1 VNLRKSIIG
10 KLWLYMILLTIVTLL
25 FSTLVLSSVFEDFYF
40 DIRQNEMIN
49 EGQQLIALILQGVD
63 PLELLDISKFINAH
77 AVVVDRQ
84 GLIKASSNILKF
96 KGMVMNGKEFAEVL
110 KGRIV
115 VHKGYMPQFSAA
127 MLTVALPIKTDE
139 EVIGG
144 LILYSPMA
152 SIQDSIWQIRRLVMM
167 AAAGAVLVA
176 TGLSFF
182 LSRSISRPLVQ
193 MKKIAEGMAKGDF
206 EGRVEA
212 LSDDEIGTLA
222 KSINY
227 LSDALKK
234 NINALSQEKDQLRNV
249 LLSMTDGVITFDND
263 GNVLM
268 ANPQAKEL
276 LRGDPEQNAEDKG
289 FEVLSPFLEKVKDT
303 KSSLQDEIKIN
314 GRVLSVRLAPLMD
327 KDQGLWGVVAVLQDV
342 TRERKLEHLRR
353 EFVGNVSHELRT
365 PLSYLQGYTE
375 ALIDDMVEDPVE
387 KKKYLNIILEETL
400 RLRRLVNELL
410 DLTQIETGHINLK
423 KDKISIRHL
432 TERVIKKVT
441 PIAEQKGIILK
452 TEFEELP
459 LVMADEDR
467 IEQVLI
473 NLIDNALRYSEDG
486 KEILI
491 KARTNEGGVM
501 VSVKDQG
508 PGIPEDEL
516 PFVWER
522 FYKVD
527 KSRAR
532 HKGGT
537 GLGLAIVKNIVEAH
551 GGRVFAKNHPAGGT
565 EFYFTL
571 PVIS

>member
-1 VNLRKSIIG
+1 MNLRKSIIG

-25 FSTLVLSSVFEDFYF
+25 FSTLVLSSLFEDFYF
-40 DIRQNEMIN
+40 DIRKNEMIN

-84 GLIKASSNILKF
+84 GLIKASSNLLKF
-96 KGMVMNGKEFAEVL
+96 KGMVLDGKEFAEVL

-152 SIQDSIWQIRRLVMM
+152 SIQNSIWEIRRLVMM

-206 EGRVEA
+206 EGRVEV

-268 ANPQAKEL
+268 ANPQAEEL
-276 LRGDPEQNAEDKG
+276 LRGDSEQNAEDKG
-289 FEVLSPFLEKVKDT
+289 FQVLSPFLEKVKDT

-327 KDQGLWGVVAVLQDV
+327 KDLGLWGVVAVLQDV

-410 DLTQIETGHINLK
+410 DLTQIETGHLNLK

-441 PIAEQKGIILK
+441 PIAEQKGIVLK

-473 NLIDNALRYSEDG
+473 NLIDNALRYSENG

-491 KARTNEGGVM
+491 KARTNDGGVM

-571 PVIS
+571 PVIP